1 MAGAVR
7 AAHSHVDSHRGPVHL
22 RCRCCCCRPLSAP
35 QPEPLNPQARIRKF
49 RAITTMRSAHH
60 HALPPI
66 LASCILALAHLARV
80 EGATAQDSQFDSNPF
95 SFALDF
101 AGGNG
106 LEYTLSVLLIVW
118 GIALLVLGVR
128 LFKISLFTIAWIAV
142 GGLVYYLSMLA
153 SSGDSRASFIAAM
166 VIGTA
171 AGALV
176 VWLYMLGLILVGAF
190 GAFVLWNCFETL
202 FPSAVPAGGAYT
214 FLALALLAGGLLA
227 WFFQKWVLLFATPVI
242 GTFLF
247 SQGLSKYLHD
257 DSLRINTF
265 EILHGDS
272 GYSGTNSAE
281 CMGLFAGF
289 VAITALGFMVQWSE
303 CRINNQLHMRVH
315 MHESA
320 VALLRGHHARSE
332 CRSCGSPRLRL
343 SLCACACFS
352 PLLAGIGRAVCA
364 RRHSHS
370 CRSYA
375 FNMTCGRGS
384 RTGAV
389 SLRFAPFLLKQF
401 SVKSFANSVLIL

>member
-1 MAGAVR
+1 
-7 AAHSHVDSHRGPVHL
+7 
-22 RCRCCCCRPLSAP
+22 
-35 QPEPLNPQARIRKF
+35 
-49 RAITTMRSAHH
+49 MRSARHH
-60 HALPPI
+60 SFPSI
-66 LASCILALAHLARV
+66 LASCILACAQLARV
-80 EGATAQDSQFDSNPF
+80 DGASDSQFDSNPF

-153 SSGDSRASFIAAM
+153 SGGDSRASFIAAM

-176 VWLYMLGLILVGAF
+176 VWLYVLGLILAGAF

-214 FLALALLAGGLLA
+214 FLAMALLAGGLLA
-227 WFFQKWVLLFATPVI
+227 WWFQKWVLLFATPVI

-257 DSLRINTF
+257 DALRINAF

-303 CRINNQLHMRVH
+303 CERNNQLRMR
-315 MHESA
+315 ESM
-320 VALLRGHHARSE
+320 ALLRGHHVRSE
-332 CRSCGSPRLRL
+332 RRSGCGSALTTCSAVAVRLFSSVCRYWTSGLRSKTL
-343 SLCACACFS
+343 S
-352 PLLAGIGRAVCA
+352 
-364 RRHSHS
+364 
-370 CRSYA
+370 
-375 FNMTCGRGS
+375 
-384 RTGAV
+384 
-389 SLRFAPFLLKQF
+389 FLP
-401 SVKSFANSVLIL
+401 VICI